1 MPCPILLID
10 DHPLLRAGL
19 RLMLE
24 SALAN
29 ALVLE
34 VDSIGEAVRCGE
46 AAPALVLLDIELPGL
61 NGLDGLG
68 VLRQRWPQTPVVVL
82 TSHAERE
89 VQQAALA
96 GGAWAF
102 LSKAASMDEMMAAI
116 RAALNREP
124 AAGVSGKAAQPGRRP
139 HLTPRQCEVLDQ
151 LCLGYS
157 NKVISRHL
165 GLSENTVRVHVQALF
180 TALDVSSR
188 TQAVVAARHHGLVR

>member
-24 SALAN
+24 SALAD
-29 ALVLE
+29 ATVQE
-34 VDSIGEAVRCGE
+34 MDSIGEALRSGE

-68 VLRQRWPQTPVVVL
+68 VLLQRWPRTPVVML
-82 TSHAERE
+82 SSHTERE
-89 VQQAALA
+89 TQQAALA
-96 GGAWAF
+96 RGAWAF
-102 LSKAASMDEMMAAI
+102 LSKAASMDEMMATI
-116 RAALNREP
+116 QAALRREP
-124 AAGVSGKAAQPGRRP
+124 AASASPGPAQPGRRL

-151 LCLGYS
+151 LCQGYS
-157 NKVISRHL
+157 NKLISRHL
-165 GLSENTVRVHVQALF
+165 GLSEHTVRIHVQALF

-188 TQAVVAARHHGLVR
+188 TQAMVAARHHGLVR